1 MNMTDLNVVLKPLTK
16 NEGST
21 LDTAID
27 ASVKK
32 TFSIEAA
39 KSANEAM
46 KALFEKRFK
55 GKIPSNRSWEQY
67 FLNSPAKNCLDSNHV
82 DVYNWGRDIYCER
95 LSPDYDAIRA
105 LCDDG
110 EMDSRKTKHTFVW
123 LNKDDTY
130 ANNKLTFTERELSK
144 GGWQSL
150 INTEFS
156 KYGKE
161 CITGRR
167 SPKTTK
173 TGKEKFEA
181 KLSSL
186 FRAINAEGFEGNAVE
201 CNKLINSFRA
211 QGFTF
216 KSE

>member
-1 MNMTDLNVVLKPLTK
+1 MTDLNVVLKPLTK
-16 NEGST
+16 TEGQT
-21 LDTAID
+21 LDTAIG

-32 TFSIEAA
+32 TFSVEEA
-39 KSANEAM
+39 KTANEAM
-46 KALFEKRFK
+46 QASFEKRFK
-55 GKIPSNRSWEQY
+55 GKIPSNRLWEQY
-67 FLNSPAKNCLDSNHV
+67 FLNSPSSNLLDSIHV

-95 LSPDYDAIRA
+95 LSPEYTEIRA
-105 LCDDG
+105 VCDNGD
-110 EMDSRKTKHTFVW
+110 MDSRKTKHTFLW
-123 LNKDDTY
+123 LNKDETY
-130 ANNKLTFTERELSK
+130 ANNKLTFTERELTK

-173 TGKEKFEA
+173 SEKAKFEA

-186 FRAINAEGFEGNAVE
+186 FRAINADNFEGNAVE

-211 QGFTF
+211 LGFTF